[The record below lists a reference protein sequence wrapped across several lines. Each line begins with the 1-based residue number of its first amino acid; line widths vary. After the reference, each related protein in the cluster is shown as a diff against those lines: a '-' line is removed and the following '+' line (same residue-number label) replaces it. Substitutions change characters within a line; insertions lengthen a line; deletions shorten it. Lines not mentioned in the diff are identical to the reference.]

1 VRVWGRVPEQGKGMR
16 EKINAALK
24 AAKSND
30 DKRRILTLRL
40 MQTAINDREAA
51 ARENGRDGLPE
62 ADILEILHKMVSQRE
77 TAAKEFEENGQ
88 LDRAEE
94 ERAERSIISEFLP
107 AQIEDGELRAI
118 CEATVRDIEAHGLR
132 DIGRCMS
139 TLKERYPGQMDF
151 VQASCVV
158 KDMLKN
164 GGGTAQPPAT
174 PDPSGKSA

>member
-1 VRVWGRVPEQGKGMR
+1 MR

-51 ARENGRDGLPE
+51 ARENGRDGLP
-62 ADILEILHKMVSQRE
+62 DTDVLEILHKMVSQRE

-107 AQIEDGELRAI
+107 AQIDDAELRAI
-118 CEATVRDIEAHGLR
+118 CEATVRDIDAHGLR
-132 DIGRCMS
+132 DIGRCMT
-139 TLKERYPGQMDF
+139 TLKQRYPGQMDF

-158 KDMLKN
+158 KDMLKSGN
-164 GGGTAQPPAT
+164 GAADQTAVPET
-174 PDPSGKSA
+174 DGKSA